1 MELLFGAGVGEGFEK
16 NCNIVGGGG
25 GGHPLPLW
33 EILAYKGKVERHVL
47 LTKNE

>member
-25 GGHPLPLW
+25 GAPLATMGNPG
-33 EILAYKGKVERHVL
+33 I
-47 LTKNE
+47 